1 MLQYKLDVKARDIL
15 GNELRDKVSE
25 LKPFSYNYV
34 LDLGGNNGKLIRAL
48 KTKTNTLISLDI
60 DRSIM
65 VGANGKPLKEIDPI
79 QGNILQ
85 LPFKDNLFDVIF
97 ARAILH
103 HVPDNLEQAFI
114 EIKRVLKNKGLILIE
129 EPGYHNPVAYIFRK
143 AFPTS
148 SHEEGEQPLK
158 VNRLK
163 YLSKKYFIVK
173 EVKYFWLLSYTV
185 PHLLSRLPNKMK
197 IVLRILLKGL
207 VKVDNYLLQFNLFK
221 PYCGYVMILCQKVK

>member
-1 MLQYKLDVKARDIL
+1 MMNLYICNQVITRKMLQYKLDVKARDIL

-129 EPGYHNPVAYIFRK
+129 EPGYHNPV
-143 AFPTS
+143 
-148 SHEEGEQPLK
+148 
-158 VNRLK
+158 
-163 YLSKKYFIVK
+163 
-173 EVKYFWLLSYTV
+173 
-185 PHLLSRLPNKMK
+185 
-197 IVLRILLKGL
+197 
-207 VKVDNYLLQFNLFK
+207 
-221 PYCGYVMILCQKVK
+221 